1 MKESCS
7 RHTRLL
13 VAQQAARMMAEEG
26 VDDYGHAKRKAA
38 RQLGLPDDRCLPSNA
53 EVEQAIREHH
63 DIFHHGDSHAQ
74 HLAQLRRAALEV
86 MRGFAR
92 FDPHLTGAVL
102 DGTAGRH
109 AGMEIELFADSLK
122 EVEMFLLNSGIP
134 YRRDER
140 SQRVGGEKL
149 QVPVFL
155 LETES
160 GQVRLLVYGRDDLR
174 ALPKR
179 VRYGSAAPGRA
190 SLATLSQLYGQD

>member
-1 MKESCS
+1 MKESCP

-53 EVEQAIREHH
+53 EVEQAIREHN
-63 DIFHHGDSHAQ
+63 DIFHGDSHAQ
-74 HLAQLRRAALEV
+74 HLARLRRTALDV

-102 DGTAGRH
+102 DGTAGRY

-134 YRRDER
+134 YRRDEKN
-140 SQRVGGEKL
+140 QRVGGGKL
-149 QVPVFL
+149 QVPVFE

-160 GQVRLLVYGRDDLR
+160 GPVRLMVYGHEDLR
-174 ALPKR
+174 SLPKR
-179 VRYGSAAPGRA
+179 GRHGNGPERV
-190 SLATLSQLYGQD
+190 SLAALDQLYGQG